1 MRDKEKGFLTV
12 FPQYYNII
20 RYLGAPD
27 LLRTHQG
34 VGLKNPT
41 RDKVTCELHMAFL
54 CKFKVLV
61 LSQFSE
67 YPTLIFCGC
76 STPKAMTK

>member
-41 RDKVTCELHMAFL
+41 RDKVNCVLHMAFS
-54 CKFKVLV
+54 VQV
-61 LSQFSE
+61 
-67 YPTLIFCGC
+67 
-76 STPKAMTK
+76 